1 MDLWVKIAITRQSC
15 TDKNA
20 SYPMKRYITR
30 TSRWFGTCGRL
41 CGLRYNPLVPCICIV
56 PKATN
61 TGGVASF
68 QARLTAGL
76 ARRGI
81 QVCCDL
87 GETPYEAVLLTG
99 GVRDLTGLPRARRRG
114 VRIIQRLDGI
124 NWLHRRLPTGAR
136 HFLRAEYG
144 NRLLALLRSRF
155 VTHIVYQSEF
165 VRGWW
170 QAWFGPER
178 VPSVVIHNGVDLSVF
193 TPAGPHERPTDRF
206 RLLLV
211 EGRLQGG
218 YETGLDTAIRLAEG
232 LTTKFPLE
240 LMVAGRL
247 SSNLQSVT
255 QKKSRVPIRWAGL
268 VPGEQIPALDR
279 SAHMLFSADIN
290 AACPNSVIEALACGL
305 PVAAF
310 ATGALPELVTGDS
323 GRVVPYGGNPW
334 KLEKPDLPAL
344 VNAAAEILD
353 DQPRFRSAARQRAEE
368 AFALDKMVE
377 RYLAVLFG

>member
-1 MDLWVKIAITRQSC
+1 
-15 TDKNA
+15 
-20 SYPMKRYITR
+20 
-30 TSRWFGTCGRL
+30 
-41 CGLRYNPLVPCICIV
+41 VPRICII

-61 TGGVASF
+61 TGGVTSF
-68 QARLTAGL
+68 QIRLTAGL
-76 ARRGI
+76 ASHGI
-81 QVCCDL
+81 QTCNNL
-87 GETPYEAVLLTG
+87 AETPYEAVLLTG
-99 GVRDLTGLPRARRRG
+99 GVRDLPGLLRTRRRG
-114 VRIIQRLDGI
+114 VRIIQRMDGI

-144 NRLLALLRSRF
+144 NRLLALLRSHF

-170 QAWFGPER
+170 QDWFGPER

-193 TPAGPHERPTDRF
+193 TPNGPHERPADRF

-211 EGRLQGG
+211 EGSLQGG
-218 YETGLDTAIRLAEG
+218 YEAGLGTALELAE
-232 LTTKFPLE
+232 LLAEKFPIE
-240 LMVAGRL
+240 LVVAGRV
-247 SSNLQSVT
+247 SSAIQAAY
-255 QKKSRVPIRWAGL
+255 QKNSRVPIRWAGL
-268 VPGEQIPALDR
+268 VPSEQIPALDR
-279 SAHMLFSADIN
+279 SAHLLFSADIN

-323 GRVVPYGGNPW
+323 GRLVPYGSDPW

-353 DQPRFRSAARQRAEE
+353 DQPRFRMAALQRAEE
-368 AFALDKMVE
+368 AFALDKMID
-377 RYLAVLFG
+377 RYLGVLLG